1 MLGKCNSKTLVQFNR
16 LSNVTATR
24 SSLTRLGFSSNKIKC
39 PFSSSFTTRN
49 FAMMAWRSHGNDNRS
64 LVDEL
69 KNNGLIKS
77 RDVYEAMLKVDR
89 GDFVDHNPYLDQPV
103 PIGYGATISAPHMHA
118 HACELLREKAKAG
131 AKVLDVGSGSGIL
144 VAYLAEMVGPT
155 GRVIGIE
162 HIKELADQS
171 RKNLEKSHKDKL
183 ESGQIEIVHGD
194 GRQGYEIGGPYDA
207 IHIGAAA
214 SEEVVPKLTSQ
225 LSKNG
230 ILLGP
235 FEPSDDTK
243 EADPYLGMFGH
254 QEFRSYQRKEDGK
267 ISMNKY
273 YDVRY
278 VPLTSEEKQ
287 RGAAT

>member
-243 EADPYLGMFGH
+243 GTV
-254 QEFRSYQRKEDGK
+254 
-267 ISMNKY
+267 I
-273 YDVRY
+273 
-278 VPLTSEEKQ
+278 T
-287 RGAAT
+287 